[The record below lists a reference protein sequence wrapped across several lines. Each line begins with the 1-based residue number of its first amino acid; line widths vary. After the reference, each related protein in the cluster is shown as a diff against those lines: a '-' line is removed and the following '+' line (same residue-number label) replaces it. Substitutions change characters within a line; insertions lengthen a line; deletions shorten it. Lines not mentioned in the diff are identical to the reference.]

1 MNLMKTEIA
10 SFLVELNRQFYQSC
24 AESFSKTRQRIQP
37 GVTRI
42 INQTL
47 SKDNH
52 LSILDLGCGNGE
64 LARVLS
70 SLDYPMNYT
79 GMDFSIPLMES
90 GTPIPET
97 SFFRAKFLE
106 VDLIKEDW
114 QSQLN
119 EKTYDRIFCFAVL
132 HHIPGRENRKRFLS
146 QVSHVLNPNG
156 LFAFSTW
163 QFLRSP
169 RLVKRIQSW
178 ELVNLSKDQVEENDY
193 LLDWRAECQTQP
205 LRYVHHCTVDE
216 LEDLRLGTG
225 FQLQERF
232 TSDGHTGDLSE
243 YQIWSV

>member
-10 SFLVELNRQFYQSC
+10 NLLVELNRQFYQSC

-37 GVTRI
+37 GVMRI

-70 SLDYPMNYT
+70 SMDYPINYT
-79 GMDFSIPLMES
+79 GMDFSIPLMECGS
-90 GTPIPET
+90 AIPET
-97 SFFRAKFLE
+97 STFHTSFQE
-106 VDLIKEDW
+106 VDLIGEYW
-114 QSQLN
+114 QSRLT

-132 HHIPGRENRKRFLS
+132 HHIPGTENRKRFFS
-146 QVSHVLNPNG
+146 QVYNLLNPG
-156 LFAFSTW
+156 SLFVFSAW

-169 RLVKRIQSW
+169 RLVKRIQPW
-178 ELVNLSKDQVEENDY
+178 ELINLSTDQVEENDY
-193 LLDWRAECQTQP
+193 LLDWRAECQSQP

-216 LEDLRLGTG
+216 LEDLRLGDR
-225 FQLQERF
+225 L
-232 TSDGHTGDLSE
+232 SADGAFHIGWA
-243 YQIWSV
+243 YR